1 MEANGANAGTVL
13 MLSSFGIALGRGI
26 EFDPRFDPKPIKKM
40 NQLSKKFRHPLT
52 LGIFLFAGIAGA
64 SPISYSISFTLNPT
78 SAGPLPSGGS
88 FTYDS
93 AAPATAAFSNFKII
107 WDGLTFDFN
116 VPGNGINNASISSNA
131 PLAGCLPL
139 DS

>member
-93 AAPATAAFSNFKII
+93 AGKVTVIENARSNSGTPLPAVEALQLIRRSK
-107 WDGLTFDFN
+107 
-116 VPGNGINNASISSNA
+116 
-131 PLAGCLPL
+131 
-139 DS
+139 